1 MVRLTKIYTRTG
13 DTGTTRL
20 VGGQIVPKEDLR
32 IESYGTID
40 ELNAILGLARDAM
53 TRSSISE
60 KHQGALEIFF
70 QATQNNLFNLGSD
83 LATRIEDRWEGMP
96 LIDGDDTASLEQY
109 IDAWNS
115 ELSPLESFVLP
126 GGNEVASQL
135 HLARTVC
142 RRAERRIVSLGKQEE
157 LGKDVIPYVNRLSD
171 TLFVLSRYV
180 IYLCGDEELLW
191 EPRVGKTSD

>member
-40 ELNAILGLARDAM
+40 ELNAILGLSRDAM
-53 TRSSISE
+53 TRSSISK

-96 LIDGDDTASLEQY
+96 LIDGDDTAALEQY

-115 ELSPLESFVLP
+115 ELNPLESFVLP
-126 GGNEVASQL
+126 GGNEVAAQL

-142 RRAERRIVSLGKQEE
+142 RRAERRIVSLGRQEE

>member
-40 ELNAILGLARDAM
+40 ELNSILGLARDAM

-60 KHQGALEIFF
+60 EHQGALESFF

-96 LIDGDDTASLEQY
+96 LINGKDTTALEQY
-109 IDAWNS
+109 IDTWNS
-115 ELSPLESFVLP
+115 VLTPLESFVLP

-142 RRAERRIVSLGKQEE
+142 RRAERRIVALGKQEE

-180 IYLCGDEELLW
+180 IYLCGDDELLW
-191 EPRVGKTSD
+191 QPRVGETSD